1 MELIKCA
8 ECIWGNNCPCGW
20 SYCNA
25 ACLTIQQQLKEQKMK
40 DGIYIEV
47 FAVKDNLRYNYKI
60 MSLSELTQEAAK
72 GVVDG
77 IVNAVG
83 MKEGENNG

>member
-1 MELIKCA
+1 
-8 ECIWGNNCPCGW
+8 
-20 SYCNA
+20 
-25 ACLTIQQQLKEQKMK
+25 MK

-47 FAVKDNLRYNYKI
+47 FALKDNLRYNYKI

-77 IVNAVG
+77 IANAID
-83 MKEGENNG
+83 MKGAADDAR